1 VESDMMKSNRI
12 ALATVSAC
20 LAFAVTAARGDGIA
34 PAESCGGLVGL
45 EIPGSSM
52 VIGKAETVP
61 VAAPGTVRISPTSP
75 ATVAVSLP
83 AHCRA
88 EGMMDRR
95 AGVDGKDFGI
105 GFAIALPDD
114 WNGRFLFQGGGGLN
128 GVVRPP
134 LGAQAAG
141 ETPALAR
148 GFAIVATDGGHTGAV
163 FDASFLQDQQASI
176 DFAYDAVGKLTP
188 IAKQIIAR
196 YYRQPAKHSYFA
208 GCSTGGREAMYV
220 AQRYPSFFD
229 GVVAGDPA
237 MRTGYSNIG
246 LTWAAVAFNRIA
258 PVDDAGKPAPS
269 RAFSAGDKKLLVDAI
284 LAACD
289 AKDGL
294 QDGLIF
300 DTQSCRFDPAVLTC
314 SGAKT
319 DSCLSAQQ
327 VGALT
332 TAFAGPKES
341 RGRQVYPPFPYDTGI
356 AAQEPGAIP
365 GFVLGAGPPVPPS
378 PGLSIDVD
386 ERAAAV
392 AANGYQRLADTA
404 YWTNLSSFIG
414 HGGKLL
420 LYHGMSD
427 PWFSPLDTIDYYE
440 RVAGANGGMD
450 QLQQSSR
457 IFLVPGMG
465 HCAGGPATLDR
476 FDLLGAVVDWVESGK
491 PPDRV
496 VATGAAFPGRSRP
509 LCPYPKHAHYTGK
522 GDPEDAGS
530 FECRP

>member
-1 VESDMMKSNRI
+1 MTEIPKTTLI
-12 ALATVSAC
+12 ATLACLALATATGANGQGV
-20 LAFAVTAARGDGIA
+20 A
-34 PAESCGGLVGL
+34 PAEKCADLVGL
-45 EIPGSSM
+45 QIPGAGM
-52 VIGKAETVP
+52 VITKAQAVP

-75 ATVAVSLP
+75 ATVAIALP
-83 AHCRA
+83 SYCRA
-88 EGMMDRR
+88 EGVIDPRV
-95 AGVDGKDFGI
+95 GVEGKNYGT
-105 GFAIALPDD
+105 GFAIALPDE

-148 GFAIVATDGGHTGAV
+148 GFAVVSTDGGHTGAG
-163 FDASFLQDQQASI
+163 FDASFRKDQQASL

-246 LTWAAVAFNRIA
+246 LDWAFVAFNRIA
-258 PVDDAGKPAPS
+258 PKDDTGKPMPAQD
-269 RAFSAGDKKLLVDAI
+269 FSAGDKKLLVDAI
-284 LAACD
+284 LDACD
-289 AKDGL
+289 ATDGL
-294 QDGLIF
+294 KDGLIF
-300 DTQSCRFDPAVLTC
+300 ATQSCRFDPAVLSC

-319 DSCLSAQQ
+319 DSCLSADQ
-327 VGALT
+327 VGAVTQALG
-332 TAFAGPKES
+332 GPKDS

-356 AAQEPGAIP
+356 TAQQPGAIP
-365 GFVLGAGPPVPPS
+365 GLVPGAVSPLGPPNPPS
-378 PGLSIDVD
+378 SIDVD
-386 ERAAAV
+386 QRDAAI
-392 AANGYQRLADTA
+392 AANGYQLLADTA

-420 LYHGMSD
+420 FYHGMSD
-427 PWFSPLDTIDYYE
+427 PWFSPLDTLDYYE
-440 RVAGANGGMD
+440 RLARDNGGME
-450 QLQQSSR
+450 QAQQSSR

-465 HCAGGPATLDR
+465 HCAGGSATLDR
-476 FDLLGAVVDWVESGK
+476 FDLLGAVVDWVETGK
-491 PPDRV
+491 APDSV
-496 VATGAAFPGRSRP
+496 IATGAAFPGRSRP
-509 LCPYPKHAHYTGK
+509 LCAYPKHAHYKGQ
-522 GDPEDAGS
+522 GDPEDAES